1 MELDGTENW
10 QTLATQDNSKWRNVL
25 PVQGVYMPE
34 DSSTLPDLVCTHY
47 LVDTSGNNW
56 RCIQS
61 ATIDASNADRLS
73 IYDNQHNA
81 KDPAAWKAY
90 LAAQKAAGTPV
101 TVVYRLAEPV
111 VTQRDPARVIP
122 PAPVCNVYADQGDV
136 DVTYNRDIN
145 MAFAALETA
154 MKTLLGGA

>member
-1 MELDGTENW
+1 M
-10 QTLATQDNSKWRNVL
+10 Q
-25 PVQGVYMPE
+25 
-34 DSSTLPDLVCTHY
+34 
-47 LVDTSGNNW
+47 
-56 RCIQS
+56 
-61 ATIDASNADRLS
+61 SNADRLS

-122 PAPVCNVYADQGDV
+122 P
-136 DVTYNRDIN
+136 
-145 MAFAALETA
+145 
-154 MKTLLGGA
+154 GAGVQCVRGPGRCGCDL

>member
-1 MELDGTENW
+1 M
-10 QTLATQDNSKWRNVL
+10 
-25 PVQGVYMPE
+25 
-34 DSSTLPDLVCTHY
+34 
-47 LVDTSGNNW
+47 DT
-56 RCIQS
+56 
-61 ATIDASNADRLS
+61 TASNGMAV
-73 IYDNQHNA
+73 YDANYDTNSL
-81 KDPAAWKAY
+81 AAWKAY

-101 TVVYRLAEPV
+101 TVVYQLAEPV

-122 PAPVCNVYADQGDV
+122 PAPMCNVYADQGDV